1 MSIGNDVDPWA
12 PSPQAIAKAE
22 QQKRGPS
29 VAPTPPA
36 HSETSSLS
44 RARKEEEEREKRE
57 KEERQRE
64 ERQRAAAVAYNGRPV
79 DLNRIPSAHMPPFP
93 GDQDPNFQY
102 FPEAEIDYSDL
113 SVLNRDI
120 NRARYRLFRANAAL
134 KEAQRKE
141 AEAEFEY
148 RRAHARVMAGLSGG
162 SEKQRQAIA
171 DLKVEQEWADWMVAK
186 QVAKEYESLLRQLR
200 VDLDSL
206 AGISHNVRA
215 QINIM

>member
-1 MSIGNDVDPWA
+1 MSIDDVDPWA
-12 PSPQAIAKAE
+12 PSPEAIAKAQ
-22 QQKRGPS
+22 QQKR
-29 VAPTPPA
+29 APATSATPPA

-44 RARKEEEEREKRE
+44 RVRKEEEEREKRE
-57 KEERQRE
+57 KEEKQRE
-64 ERQRAAAVAYNGRPV
+64 ERQRAASVAYNGRPV
-79 DLNRIPSAHMPPFP
+79 NLDSITSATMPSFP
-93 GDQDPNFQY
+93 ENQDPAFQY
-102 FPEAEIDYSDL
+102 FPDAEVDYSDL
-113 SVLNRDI
+113 STLNRDI
-120 NRARYRLFRANAAL
+120 NRSRYRLFRANAAL

-171 DLKVEQEWADWMVAK
+171 DLQVEQEWADWMVAK
-186 QVAKEYESLLRQLR
+186 QVSKEYESLLRQIR

-215 QINIM
+215 QISIM